1 MNELQITNYKLQK
14 ELLEL
19 IKEEIN
25 VKQIVF
31 GEKLELDKKIT
42 PELKEEGM
50 MREIVRNIQDMRKK
64 ANLKPKDK
72 ISVIYSGAPE
82 LEAILQKNEK
92 IILTEGKIKIL
103 LRQGQGGKRVFLMET
118 SIKLDEKDLKLAI
131 KKN

>member
-1 MNELQITNYKLQK
+1 M
-14 ELLEL
+14 
-19 IKEEIN
+19 
-25 VKQIVF
+25 
-31 GEKLELDKKIT
+31 
-42 PELKEEGM
+42 
-50 MREIVRNIQDMRKK
+50 
-64 ANLKPKDK
+64 KPKDK

-131 KKN
+131 KKKSYLCVDLKKHEGHEC